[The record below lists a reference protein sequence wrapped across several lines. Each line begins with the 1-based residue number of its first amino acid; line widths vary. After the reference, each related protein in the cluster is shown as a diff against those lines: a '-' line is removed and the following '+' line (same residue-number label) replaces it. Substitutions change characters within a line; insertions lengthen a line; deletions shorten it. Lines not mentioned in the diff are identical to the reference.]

1 MVPLLVVYNS
11 FELNA
16 GNVYFQESFLTLI
29 EQTDMAR
36 LTLLFILIQNIYTL
50 YRVGDVYKDRCKL
63 QNIPTARA
71 SQY

>member
-29 EQTDMAR
+29 GQTDMAR

-50 YRVGDVYKDRCKL
+50 YRVGDVYKDCSKL

-71 SQY
+71 SKY